1 MTGTTTAGDRLL
13 RRKRAAEM
21 IDCSPKT
28 MANWASA
35 TPPKGPR
42 VTYFN
47 GTPYYL
53 ESHIQEWIASLGASA
68 EAA

>member
-1 MTGTTTAGDRLL
+1 
-13 RRKRAAEM
+13 M

-68 EAA
+68 VAA